1 MRTDLKV
8 YQMPGA
14 ERVRWMK
21 DGKRKN
27 FDAAPDHDRR
37 MVIAYC
43 GARIEL
49 PKAKAM
55 MLADMLVDMAEQ
67 LPD

>member
-1 MRTDLKV
+1 MSTELKV
-8 YQMPGA
+8 YQTPGA
-14 ERVRWMK
+14 QRVRWTW

-27 FDAAPDHDRR
+27 FDAAPDYERR
-37 MVIAYC
+37 MVLVYC

-55 MLADMLVDMAEQ
+55 MVADLLVDMAEQ

>member
-1 MRTDLKV
+1 MSTELKV
-8 YQMPGA
+8 YQTPGA
-14 ERVRWMK
+14 QRVRWMK
-21 DGKRKN
+21 EGKRKN
-27 FDAAPDHDRR
+27 FDAAPDHERR
-37 MVIAYC
+37 MVLVYC

-55 MLADMLVDMAEQ
+55 MVADLLVDMAEQ

>member
-8 YQMPGA
+8 YQIPDA
-14 ERVRWMK
+14 QRVRWTW

-27 FDAAPDHDRR
+27 FDAAPDHERR

>member
-1 MRTDLKV
+1 MSTGRKV
-8 YQMPGA
+8 YQMPDA
-14 ERVRWMK
+14 QRVRWMK

-27 FDAAPDHDRR
+27 FDAAPDHERR

-49 PKAKAM
+49 PRDKALK
-55 MLADMLVDMAEQ
+55 LADMLVDLAEQ

>member
-1 MRTDLKV
+1 MSTGRKV

-14 ERVRWMK
+14 ERVRWTW

-27 FDAAPDHDRR
+27 FDAAPDHERR

-55 MLADMLVDMAEQ
+55 MIADLLVDMAEQ

>member
-1 MRTDLKV
+1 MSTGRKV
-8 YQMPGA
+8 YQMPDA
-14 ERVRWMK
+14 QRVRWMK